1 MGVLCDAQVHVI
13 AARITAENA
22 ESGFTPTS
30 GEVSELNFRSTPSVW
45 GYFSVD
51 SSGRVHE
58 FADSQ
63 IGHLFSWGR
72 HREEA
77 RRNMVGVLGERE
89 REREREGGGG
99 REARRPVVPT
109 LPPVVLRR
117 VGTCAE
123 GTFHPRRHSH
133 DDGVPCGPAGE

>member
-1 MGVLCDAQVHVI
+1 VSSLLALRCVHVVSSYQLAAVTVTDAFPWRCCVVLCCVVALWLRQVHVI
-13 AARITAENA
+13 AARITAENTD
-22 ESGFTPTS
+22 SGFTPTS
-30 GEVSELNFRSTPSVW
+30 GAVSELNFRSTPSVW

-77 RRNMVGVLGERE
+77 RRNMVTDLKRN
-89 REREREGGGG
+89 
-99 REARRPVVPT
+99 A
-109 LPPVVLRR
+109 
-117 VGTCAE
+117 
-123 GTFHPRRHSH
+123 
-133 DDGVPCGPAGE
+133 